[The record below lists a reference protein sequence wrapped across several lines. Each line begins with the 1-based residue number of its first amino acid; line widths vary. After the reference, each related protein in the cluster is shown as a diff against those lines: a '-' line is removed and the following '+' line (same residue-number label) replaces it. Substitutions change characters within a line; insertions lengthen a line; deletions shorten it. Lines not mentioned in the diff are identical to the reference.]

1 MEESGDAIEYL
12 LFGFRIQ
19 HYGVAHPKFHVCIL
33 NRPLLTID
41 LPLTIVHLG
50 YSFQDK
56 VGASTGSLFG
66 FNRFAK
72 NDL

>member
-41 LPLTIVHLG
+41 LPLRIVH
-50 YSFQDK
+50 
-56 VGASTGSLFG
+56 FG
-66 FNRFAK
+66 
-72 NDL
+72 